1 MRAATA
7 EMEAAPRNPIRET
20 FVDCCVSAMTATASN
35 TTEKRIDGTA
45 ALFITHLV
53 SSVIYHA
60 DRDKGKCDLR
70 AERRQGLVEWEGRIS
85 PKIELND
92 ATVAF
97 CGIKSTRQEL
107 EERMDELAR
116 KYVETDEKE
125 IVEELY
131 RLARELEKMEKKSL
145 D

>member
-1 MRAATA
+1 
-7 EMEAAPRNPIRET
+7 
-20 FVDCCVSAMTATASN
+20 
-35 TTEKRIDGTA
+35 
-45 ALFITHLV
+45 L
-53 SSVIYHA
+53 Y
-60 DRDKGKCDLR
+60 
-70 AERRQGLVEWEGRIS
+70 
-85 PKIELND
+85 D

>member
-1 MRAATA
+1 VIYTA
-7 EMEAAPRNPIRET
+7 EGDRGSSSGKRDFSRE
-20 FVDCCVSAMTATASN
+20 
-35 TTEKRIDGTA
+35 ID
-45 ALFITHLV
+45 
-53 SSVIYHA
+53 
-60 DRDKGKCDLR
+60 
-70 AERRQGLVEWEGRIS
+70 
-85 PKIELND
+85 LND

>member
-1 MRAATA
+1 VLFTA
-7 EMEAAPRNPIRET
+7 EGNQICRGEIRL
-20 FVDCCVSAMTATASN
+20 
-35 TTEKRIDGTA
+35 IW
-45 ALFITHLV
+45 
-53 SSVIYHA
+53 
-60 DRDKGKCDLR
+60 
-70 AERRQGLVEWEGRIS
+70 RR
-85 PKIELND
+85 IELYD

-97 CGIKSTRQEL
+97 CGIKSTCQEL